1 MKKKH
6 ISILLILTLTTLSF
20 TACGGAQE
28 AADADIK
35 AEESI
40 SFSHD
45 FDDSSN
51 MQEEIYEISYQIP
64 DSWERKEASS
74 GFYYYPKNGMLFV
87 SADSSPLQITDSS
100 AQDDYI
106 EGFGSG
112 IDDFQEKDRYLS
124 SICGIDTL
132 AFEFSG
138 ITAQELVDGKQYV
151 FVYNDLLYSFI
162 YSDFVNE
169 NSYTSHLKD
178 FEEIIKSITLVSDSE
193 EQEEPSKSE
202 NEIENT
208 DNTYPESDKSKENS
222 PSANV
227 NLEQKNALAKGKD
240 YLDFSAFSYT
250 GLISQLEYEG
260 FSTESATYA
269 ADNCG
274 ADWNEQAAKK
284 AQDYLDFSSF
294 SRQGLIDQL
303 LFEGFTQ
310 EQAEYGASSV
320 GY

>member
-1 MKKKH
+1 MKGEINLKKRS

-20 TACGGAQE
+20 TACGSTQE
-28 AADADIK
+28 VADADIK

-45 FDDSSN
+45 FDNDSN

-87 SADSSPLQITDSS
+87 SVDSSPFQITDSS

-106 EGFGSG
+106 KGFGSG
-112 IDDFQEKDRYLS
+112 IDDFQEKDRYLTN
-124 SICGIDTL
+124 ICGIDTL

-138 ITAQELVDGKQYV
+138 ITAQEHVDGKQYV
-151 FVYNDLLYSFI
+151 FVYNDLLYGFI
-162 YSDFVNE
+162 YSDFVNK
-169 NSYTSHLKD
+169 NSYPSHLKD
-178 FEEIIKSITLVSDSE
+178 FEEIIKSITIIA
-193 EQEEPSKSE
+193 E
-202 NEIENT
+202 NESNNT
-208 DNTYPESDKSKENS
+208 IKNNYDTYSEPDKNKEESLSES
-222 PSANV
+222 V
-227 NLEQKNALAKGKD
+227 TLEQKNALAKGRD

-260 FSTESATYA
+260 FSTEAATYA
-269 ADNCG
+269 ANNCG

-284 AQDYLDFSSF
+284 AQNYLDFSSF

-303 LFEGFTQ
+303 VYEGFTQ